1 MVRTETRPMPEA
13 FVVMVV
19 FAISI
24 AAYVNGVIK
33 SRDPS
38 LRSPERERQRLQR
51 HAEWLEMR
59 LDTARREKWGVEM
72 TSALSMELG
81 TTLQELGRPR
91 VRLAEVPASA
101 REQMDTP
108 TRW

>member
-1 MVRTETRPMPEA
+1 MPEA
-13 FVVMVV
+13 FVVMAV
-19 FAISI
+19 FAISV

-72 TSALSMELG
+72 TTAISTELG
-81 TTLQELGRPR
+81 ATLQELGRPR
-91 VRLAEVPASA
+91 VRLAEVPATA
-101 REQMDTP
+101 REKMDTP